1 MKTTLRWMSFKRAF
15 VLIALVLP
23 AALCLPDPGPEE
35 AAESAALTWLGA
47 LDAGDYP
54 TTWKT
59 ASSYF
64 KEHISAANWA
74 AAAASARGSVR
85 ALQSRRLTS
94 ATLMHTMPGAP
105 DGDYVIIV
113 FKTSFAGKA
122 EAIETVTPMKD
133 VDGTWHV
140 SGYYIK

>member
-1 MKTTLRWMSFKRAF
+1 MKITLRWMSFKRAF

-23 AALCLPDPGPEE
+23 AAPCLPDPGPEE
-35 AAESAALTWLGA
+35 AAESAALTWLAA

-64 KEHISAANWA
+64 KEHISAANWT
-74 AAAASARGSVR
+74 AAAASARGSVG
-85 ALQSRRLTS
+85 ALKSRRLTS

-113 FKTSFAGKA
+113 FKTNFEGKA

>member
-1 MKTTLRWMSFKRAF
+1 LKTKLHWLPFERALLFVALILPMS
-15 VLIALVLP
+15 VCLP
-23 AALCLPDPGPEE
+23 APGPEE
-35 AAESAALTWLGA
+35 AAESAALTWLAA

-64 KEHISAANWA
+64 KEHISATNWA
-74 AAAASARGSVR
+74 AAAASARGSVG
-85 ALQSRRLTS
+85 ALKSRRLTS
-94 ATLMHTMPGAP
+94 ATLTHMLPGAP
-105 DGDYVIIV
+105 DGDYVIIL
-113 FKTSFAGKA
+113 FKTSFEGKA
-122 EAIETVTPMKD
+122 DAVETVTPMKD